1 MRALILVGLVLLSM
15 FAAGSPA
22 NSQTLEQAKRA
33 QVEKSLST
41 SNGQIIKQAVDKY
54 SKQYGMDPMLIHA
67 VILTESGY
75 NRYAKSSCG
84 ASGLMQMMPS
94 TFKARNVGN
103 NIWDIEQNIH
113 GGVKHLAGLKGKYKG
128 NIYLSLAA
136 YNAGGGYVDKF
147 GGKVPPKI
155 QGYVNKVYYHKK
167 IIESIAF

>member
-15 FAAGSPA
+15 FVAGSPA
-22 NSQTLEQAKRA
+22 NSQTLEQAKKA